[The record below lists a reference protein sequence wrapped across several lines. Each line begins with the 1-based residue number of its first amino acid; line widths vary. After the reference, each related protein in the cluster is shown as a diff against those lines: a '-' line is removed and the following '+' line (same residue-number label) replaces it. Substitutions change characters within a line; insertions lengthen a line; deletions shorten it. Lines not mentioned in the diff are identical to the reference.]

1 MLLVLSGYVLRP
13 MYYGCALVCTEF
25 GNEDYLVLEDVALS
39 NPVQCDVKLG
49 FASDLC
55 KSIVLLYGTIASHF
69 ATNLILSNC
78 CVMQRNASR
87 RSILHTLNLVT
98 STKKSQSTSGKDKLF
113 TTTTTTTRK
122 LFRFNVLRTTVMR
135 SGSRCV

>member
-1 MLLVLSGYVLRP
+1 

-69 ATNLILSNC
+69 ATNLIYNC

-113 TTTTTTTRK
+113 TTTTRK